1 MLLRS
6 SSFGDG
12 QRIPTR
18 HTCDG
23 EDKSPPLEWNDVP
36 KGTRSFVVLCDDPDA
51 PRGTWHHWAAF
62 DIPAERTRLAEGIRP
77 SQTGMKQGINDFGQ
91 SGYRGP
97 CPPRHHGPHRYRF
110 RILALSVAHL
120 AVSNSPSF
128 SDVESA
134 AGKYLIEEAGLIGV
148 YERS

>member
-6 SSFGDG
+6 SSFADG

-23 EDKSPPLEWNDVP
+23 EDKSPPLEWSDVP

-51 PRGTWHHWAAF
+51 PRGTWHHWTAF
-62 DIPAERTRLAEGIRP
+62 DIPAGRTGLPEGIRP
-77 SQTGMKQGINDFGQ
+77 SQSGMKQGTNDFGQ

-97 CPPRHHGPHRYRF
+97 CPPRGHGPHRYRF
-110 RILALSVAHL
+110 RILALSVGRL
-120 AVSNSPSF
+120 AVPNSPSF
-128 SDVESA
+128 TDVERE
-134 AGKYLIEEAGLIGV
+134 AGKYLIAEASLTGI
-148 YERS
+148 YERT